1 MHLAPQLNAI
11 FDSCFLSSRLK
22 WPNNHTPTNGSAT
35 GYLLQ
40 LQKHHSFTTAALPVS
55 ITHPSHAYSFEILS
69 LIQHCNILARRI
81 WTIAS
86 IFYISSSITNSKK
99 SLQNFITI
107 CRHKRVL
114 PHELIRYFNPL
125 NNLISEVRINKIILK
140 LNFLGTWIRKT
151 SWYMLLYGIS
161 FSHGEKEWAWTT
173 TRRAE
178 VEAKMEPKFY
188 PKHVLYYWEWKW
200 SLLHVFADSNKYSSK
215 DKPQIL
221 KFMKQYP
228 KKGLIL
234 PYVLYLVGHCLEE

>member
-107 CRHKRVL
+107 CRHIRVL
-114 PHELIRYFNPL
+114 PHKLISYFNPL
-125 NNLISEVRINKIILK
+125 NNLISEVQINKIILK
-140 LNFLGTWIRKT
+140 LNFLGT
-151 SWYMLLYGIS
+151 
-161 FSHGEKEWAWTT
+161 
-173 TRRAE
+173 
-178 VEAKMEPKFY
+178 
-188 PKHVLYYWEWKW
+188 
-200 SLLHVFADSNKYSSK
+200 
-215 DKPQIL
+215 
-221 KFMKQYP
+221 
-228 KKGLIL
+228 
-234 PYVLYLVGHCLEE
+234 